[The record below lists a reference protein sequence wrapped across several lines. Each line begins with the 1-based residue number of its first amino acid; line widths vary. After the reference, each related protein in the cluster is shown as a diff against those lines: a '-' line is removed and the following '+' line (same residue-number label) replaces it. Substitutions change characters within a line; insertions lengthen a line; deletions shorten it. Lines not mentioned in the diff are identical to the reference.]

1 MEFNEEELVMMQQ
14 HVKDN
19 EASTEPWVKQND
31 DGKRS
36 IDINKL
42 AEAYI
47 AKTSYFRTGDY
58 LAGWYW
64 SGRYWE
70 RYPKKAVRDASIRS
84 GLFEMLG
91 KHYKPNLVK
100 AALETVLDMALDDS
114 KQGVFE
120 KNVSWVSFKNTA
132 INVETLE
139 RKPNQKELYL
149 IGGFDY
155 DLPDNL
161 DANGGT
167 APLMRKMLSDLFGD
181 AGAKF
186 FLEFT
191 GYFFKRQYAPF
202 QHAVIVTGK
211 AGTGKSVL
219 FNLVTKMLGKQ
230 NVASVSLQ
238 DLATDRFAAFGVVD
252 KYANI
257 RSDISNEFVK
267 DASIIKN
274 LVGDDSMTVQA
285 KQQQPF
291 AYQNYAKML
300 FSANE
305 VPAIAPD
312 AGIQRRIIILPVI
325 GKVHADVNG
334 SDKFDYAPY
343 DAERG
348 EFALLAIEAFSK
360 AVERGK
366 WTTSQLINDATSDWN
381 NAGDDIKMWA
391 TEHLKQDEFARPK
404 ARDVYDY
411 FHTDMEHDGLKSIPT
426 ARKFYQRMSGLG
438 YGFRKAKPTAVTGQD
453 SGTTN
458 RLIGYEYHS

>member
-1 MEFNEEELVMMQQ
+1 MEKETIEELQKQMNVA
-14 HVKDN
+14 N
-19 EASTEPWVKQND
+19 EMNTEPWVKYGD

-36 IDINKL
+36 IDINAL
-42 AEAYI
+42 ADAYI
-47 AKTSYFRTGDY
+47 AKMSYFRTSDY

-64 SGRYWE
+64 EGRHWV
-70 RYPKKAVRDASIRS
+70 RYTTKETRDASIRADLS
-84 GLFEMLG
+84 VMLG
-91 KHYKPNLVK
+91 KNYKPAIVK
-100 AALETVLDMALDDS
+100 QTLETILDLSFDDG

-139 RKPNQKELYL
+139 RKPNQKNLYL

-155 DLPDNL
+155 DLPASDETT
-161 DANGGT
+161 DVT
-167 APLMRKMLSDLFGD
+167 APLMCQMLMDLFDD

-191 GYFFKRQYAPF
+191 GYMFKRQYAPF
-202 QHAVIVTGK
+202 QHAIIVQGK

-230 NVASVSLQ
+230 NVSSVSLH
-238 DLATDRFAAFGVVD
+238 DLSDDRFAAVGVVD

-257 RSDISNEFVK
+257 RSDISSDFIK

-285 KQQQPF
+285 KGQQPF
-291 AYQNYAKML
+291 AYSNYAKML

-325 GKVHADVNG
+325 GKAHADVNG

-366 WTTSQLINDATSDWN
+366 WTTSQLISDATSDWN

-391 TEHLKQDEFARPK
+391 TEHLKQDVNVRHK
-404 ARDVYDY
+404 AKNIYDF
-411 FHTDMEHDGLKSIPT
+411 FHNDMEHAGLKVIPT
-426 ARKFYQRMSGLG
+426 SRTFYQRMSSLG
-438 YGFRKAKPTAVTGQD
+438 YELRKAKPVAITDQD
-453 SGTTN
+453 NTVTN